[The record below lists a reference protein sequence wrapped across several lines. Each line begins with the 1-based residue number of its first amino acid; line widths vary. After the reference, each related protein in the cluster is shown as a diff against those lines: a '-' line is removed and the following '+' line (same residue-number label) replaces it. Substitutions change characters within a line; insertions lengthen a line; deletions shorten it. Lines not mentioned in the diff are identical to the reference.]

1 MTRFKITDEGRT
13 WKKKFIVSSGAVAT
27 IDIGVPTFMTSIGAV
42 VPGTDGL
49 GTTSDRFTGLAA
61 TVSTDTAAAA
71 GEVFTYMPLP
81 GIIYSGS
88 AKSATGANTQA
99 KIDALL
105 GKRVVFDLTTGTWTV
120 DAAAADSSS
129 NAVIIVG
136 GDPNVDVLDFV
147 VAATGCFLAQ

>member
-13 WKKKFIVSSGAVAT
+13 WKKKFIVSSGGAAT
-27 IDIGVPTFMTSIGAV
+27 IDQGVPTFMTSIGAV

-71 GEVFTYMPLP
+71 GEVYVFMPLP
-81 GIIYSGS
+81 GIIYTGS

-105 GKRVVFDLTTGTWTV
+105 GKRVVFDLTTTAWTV

-129 NAVIIVG
+129 NSVVIVG
-136 GDPNVDVLDFV
+136 GDFNNNLLDFV
-147 VAATGCFLAQ
+147 VGATGNFLAQ